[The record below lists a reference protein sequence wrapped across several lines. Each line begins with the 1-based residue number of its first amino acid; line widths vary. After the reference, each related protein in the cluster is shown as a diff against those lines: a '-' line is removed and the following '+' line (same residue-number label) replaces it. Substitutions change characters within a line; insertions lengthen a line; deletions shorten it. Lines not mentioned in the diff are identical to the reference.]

1 MTTVTTPTTSPAP
14 VRTGKP
20 TGWIAATILAAVLAL
35 VGMLAAVFMAYAG
48 PAVSH
53 DSSSSSAAV
62 VTHHKHADVTPAHQV
77 TPVTPAHPV
86 TPKVTPSDSIKL
98 EQQELGRLNY
108 YEGPINGYYTQ
119 ATINA
124 VKYLQR
130 DAGLP
135 QTGQMNTAT
144 QSALAT
150 MLATGNNHMAG

>member
-1 MTTVTTPTTSPAP
+1 MTTITTPTARPAS
-14 VRTGKP
+14 VRKGKP
-20 TGWIAATILAAVLAL
+20 TGWIAATIVAAVLAL

-53 DSSSSSAAV
+53 DSSNSSAAV
-62 VTHHKHADVTPAHQV
+62 IAHHQHTDVTPAHSV
-77 TPVTPAHPV
+77 SPAHPV

-98 EQQELGRLNY
+98 EQEELGRLNY

-119 ATINA
+119 ATSNA

-144 QSALAT
+144 QAALTT

>member
-1 MTTVTTPTTSPAP
+1 MSTTTYPAAPSVSGTPEHRGTE
-14 VRTGKP
+14 KKN
-20 TGWIAATILAAVLAL
+20 TGWIVATITAAGLAL
-35 VGMLAAVFMAYAG
+35 VGMIAAILMAFA
-48 PAVSH
+48 PASTPTPAPAP
-53 DSSSSSAAV
+53 AA
-62 VTHHKHADVTPAHQV
+62 HHATVIKPAHHTVTPAV
-77 TPVTPAHPV
+77 PVH
-86 TPKVTPSDSIKL
+86 PKVTPSASI
-98 EQQELGRLNY
+98 ELLQRQLGELNY